1 MYSSCSVLFHHL
13 HVFTPGR
20 LEETEEELVQLKIER
35 ETERQRNVKYGTA
48 NGAAV
53 AAINSETGG
62 GETGEGGEVGVANSS
77 GGDITDKG

>member
-1 MYSSCSVLFHHL
+1 MFHFL
-13 HVFTPGR
+13 LGR

-53 AAINSETGG
+53 AAINSEA
-62 GETGEGGEVGVANSS
+62 GEVEGEELGESEDVFVA
-77 GGDITDKG
+77 DKSVGEVTEG